1 MYPSTGLGSG
11 PHTSTCEAV
20 HGGLVRSPLH
30 LQSCRS
36 LPRAERA
43 ACGGRLHMSAK
54 QLLQS
59 AAAEINES
67 VRRAHVSYDDA
78 AAAISPP
85 VFEYSF
91 SPAPPRAIA
100 VAPLTG
106 ISRGEHSSEHAST
119 GPEGVCWVCCE
130 GGHSFHHLIP
140 MGCACRMPQASN
152 PGLAGR
158 SCSATH
164 TFEPRLGQAARP
176 ASHTCGASSRWRC
189 TTCAAG
195 RPATCAGRRRQDDS
209 SPYS

>member
-1 MYPSTGLGSG
+1 
-11 PHTSTCEAV
+11 
-20 HGGLVRSPLH
+20 
-30 LQSCRS
+30 
-36 LPRAERA
+36 
-43 ACGGRLHMSAK
+43 MSAK

-158 SCSATH
+158 SPGRSCSATH

-176 ASHTCGASSRWRC
+176 ASPTCGASSRWRC

-195 RPATCAGRRRQDDS
+195 RPATCAGRS
-209 SPYS
+209 SPAKRMWASRARAGSGCAGVPPRTTSASSSPVCHRGLEP